1 MNSYRLDYIAAD
13 TAAGIELVADS
24 REFDD
29 RNDASAMREATRL
42 VKAWGAP
49 RASTE
54 RRTGRLWALHR
65 GNKTLV
71 GNVWQ

>member
-1 MNSYRLDYIAAD
+1 MSSYRLDYIAAD
-13 TAAGIELVADS
+13 TAAGVELVADS
-24 REFDD
+24 TEFDSTD
-29 RNDASAMREATRL
+29 DSTAMREATRL
-42 VKAWGAP
+42 VKAWGKP
-49 RASTE
+49 RTATE